1 MWLLDNRA
9 LSWLTPRRSLATAEV
24 TLVALLAMQTAQLA
38 WVVVAPDAPF
48 ETGTTLPS
56 ETSEDIVV
64 LSEFNPFAV
73 RMRASPASASS
84 EGLKLFGVRS
94 DGKGGG
100 SAIIANAAGKQSSFA
115 VGDEISPGMAL
126 QEVGADHVVIS
137 RGEEEINLPLLPISA
152 FSASANLAAIAAP
165 VPSYL
170 LQASPPLRAA
180 ATAPV
185 AVDPKVFLAEAGL
198 RPRRE
203 NGQVTGYTL
212 FPRGGGDVLA
222 SVGLQS
228 GDVLVAVNGNRITP
242 ERMSELEQELTGVR
256 EAQLTVERGSQSR
269 TIVLKPVGD

>member
-1 MWLLDNRA
+1 MRGLDNRA
-9 LSWLTPRRSLATAEV
+9 LSWLTPRRALTAAEV
-24 TLVALLAMQTAQLA
+24 TLVTLLAVQAAQVV
-38 WVVVAPDAPF
+38 WVVVAPDGPF
-48 ETGTTLPS
+48 EAGTTSPQ
-56 ETSEDIVV
+56 TMGEDTVI
-64 LSEFNPFAV
+64 LSAFNPFA
-73 RMRASPASASS
+73 MRLKPNPASASPD
-84 EGLKLFGVRS
+84 GLKLFGVRS

-100 SAIIANAAGKQSSFA
+100 SAIIADTGGKQNSFA

-126 QEVGADHVVIS
+126 QKIATDHVVIS
-137 RGEEEINLPLLPISA
+137 RGEEEIHLPLLPASA

-185 AVDPKVFLAEAGL
+185 AVDPKAFLAEAGL

-203 NGQVTGYTL
+203 NGQITGYTL

-222 SVGLQS
+222 SAGLQS

-256 EAQLTVERGSQSR
+256 EAQLTVERGSQTR
-269 TIVLKPVGD
+269 TIVLKPAGD